1 MRDAGFEIGKKGFWN
16 ECSECGAQLCDAGD
30 GVALLP
36 FVVAELRSGGV
47 RISRDGSP
55 EIIASEV
62 PMTGKGMG

>member
-1 MRDAGFEIGKKGFWN
+1 MRDARFEVGEKGFRN

-36 FVVAELRSGGV
+36 FMVAELRGGGL

-55 EIIASEV
+55 KFIAPKV
-62 PMTGKGMG
+62 PMAGNGMG